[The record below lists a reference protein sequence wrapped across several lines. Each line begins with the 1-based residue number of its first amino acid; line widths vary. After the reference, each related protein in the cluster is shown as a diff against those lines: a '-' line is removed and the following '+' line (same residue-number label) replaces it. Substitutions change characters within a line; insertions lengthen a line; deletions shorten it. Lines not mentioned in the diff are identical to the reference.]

1 MIDRVYAP
9 CYKEEKYMKHKTL
22 KKFVC
27 VFCAF
32 VMCISFASTVFAQA
46 GEMTKQQRLKNTVY
60 LQNLNYAAACD
71 GVLTVINKNDKTVM
85 PVFKDGM
92 FYVPLRFIL
101 EYYGANV
108 SWEHETKTVI
118 ITAGESEYRLDTR
131 DSVLSMG
138 ERKRSLDNVCF
149 IDKGTTFICFDDISD
164 IVVCKTYY
172 FEEYKSGVIA
182 MGEEWNPEREAE
194 KEALEAMEFALSP
207 FFKMF
212 IK

>member
-1 MIDRVYAP
+1 MINRVFVP
-9 CYKEEKYMKHKTL
+9 CCKEEKYMKQ
-22 KKFVC
+22 KKFTRFAIAV
-27 VFCAF
+27 CAF
-32 VMCISFASTVFAQA
+32 VMCISLAFTALA
-46 GEMTKQQRLKNTVY
+46 GTAEMTKQQRLKNTVY

-85 PVFKDGM
+85 PVFRDGL

-101 EYYGANV
+101 EYYGAEV

-118 ITAGESEYRLDTR
+118 IKAGDNVFRLDTR
-131 DSVLSMG
+131 SSALSMG
-138 ERKRSLDNVCF
+138 ERSRSLDNSCF
-149 IDKGTTFICFDDISD
+149 IDKGTTFICFDDVSD
-164 IVVCKTYY
+164 IIVCKTYY

-182 MGEEWNPEREAE
+182 MGEEWNPERNAE

-212 IK
+212 I